1 MAEGAEVRRRRMSDN
16 YDRIMDAFTQQV
28 LMDMQRETDQLFV
41 GLEASNAHDHQIE
54 EAVEELLDA
63 EE

>member
-1 MAEGAEVRRRRMSDN
+1 MSDN